1 MSTYSSYQEAGFLK
15 LKKKKKE
22 KRRNLDL
29 LDIIDKSYIITN
41 LNVSIASKSQN
52 SLTSAVSFTGSKIT
66 M

>member
-15 LKKKKKE
+15 LKKKKE